1 MTPMIGRLTWL
12 LLPMAMLVPRG
23 AAAAHESERENEN
36 ENENQDTAQN
46 PDASADEQA
55 EHRKVA
61 APAKVEPDNQIHWQ
75 FGVSLTALS
84 YQRADFNVEPINSG
98 QSLPGLLERTNYG
111 PSGSGVLLEPG
122 YVIGNQLVLGML
134 LDIGSGLDESKVKD
148 LSFKIEQSGAS
159 FAIGPRVAY
168 YLAPTSRLRP
178 FGTLAFGYTFTPSK
192 QAGQGIR
199 LTMYQGFAGIGLSYF
214 ALPFFSFDTSLRA
227 AYGIG
232 SGYVDTGVLKNAGL
246 SGSIYTLMW
255 MIGTTGWLM

>member
-1 MTPMIGRLTWL
+1 MIGRLTWL
-12 LLPMAMLVPRG
+12 LLPMAMLVPRS
-23 AAAAHESERENEN
+23 AAAARANADESADQSAS
-36 ENENQDTAQN
+36 QD

-55 EHRKVA
+55 ELHKTA
-61 APAKVEPDNQIHWQ
+61 APAKAESDDQIHWQ
-75 FGVSLTALS
+75 FGIALTAVS
-84 YQRADFNVEPINSG
+84 YQRADFHVEPMNSG
-98 QSLPGLLERTNYG
+98 QSLPGTLERTNYG
-111 PSGSGVLLEPG
+111 PSGGSVVLEPG
-122 YVIGNQLVLGML
+122 YVIGNKLVLGML
-134 LDIGSGLDESKVKD
+134 LDIGSGLDESLVKD

-159 FAIGPRVAY
+159 FAVGPRVAY

-246 SGSIYTLMW
+246 SGSIYTVMW